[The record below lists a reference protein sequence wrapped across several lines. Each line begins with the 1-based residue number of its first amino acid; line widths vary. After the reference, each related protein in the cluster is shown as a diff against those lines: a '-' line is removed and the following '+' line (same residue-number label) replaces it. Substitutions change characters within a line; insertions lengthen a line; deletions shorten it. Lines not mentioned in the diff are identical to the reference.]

1 MSEKVHLQTPA
12 KLYNGQWVDAELIL
26 TEQTLCI
33 GNIKIQVN
41 QIEDIGNIDMEGVGG
56 IRIKSNGEI
65 IIRPPE
71 KLMPQVF
78 RFLAF
83 NLKSDR
89 FAVYYLDSATVGGVV
104 TSGSQWEKGYF
115 SVTDEGFWFI
125 SPQKQQKILFDNVG
139 TVSKDVRNVGGKQR
153 KVLVISKVEDGQVAT
168 SLLMCPETTL
178 EMLENHLN
186 LVIKSH
192 KPQIEFT
199 DMEKQILTLVYSGLD
214 FVSIEN
220 MIGITTNELNE
231 YYDRLVDSGLAKI
244 VKVRK
249 EVELTPRGVT
259 MVGDIPNL

>member
-1 MSEKVHLQTPA
+1 MTEKIHLQTPA
-12 KLYNGQWVDAELIL
+12 QWYNGKWVDGELIL

-33 GNIKIQVN
+33 GNMKIQVN
-41 QIEDIGNIDMEGVGG
+41 EIEDIGNVEVEGVEA
-56 IRIKSNGEI
+56 IRIKNNGET

-71 KLMPQVF
+71 KLLPQVF

-104 TSGSQWEKGYF
+104 SSGIEWEKGYF

-125 SPQKQQKILFDNVG
+125 SSKKQQKMLFDSLG
-139 TVSKDVRNVGGKQR
+139 TVVSDVRNVGGKER
-153 KVLVISKVEDGQVAT
+153 KVLVLSKVDNGQVAT
-168 SLLMCPETTL
+168 SLLMCPESTL
-178 EMLENHLN
+178 DMLENYLN
-186 LVIKSH
+186 QHIQKH
-192 KPQIEFT
+192 KPGIEFT
-199 DMEKQILTLVYSGLD
+199 DTEKQIIALVYSGLD

-220 MIGITTNELNE
+220 MIEISTDELNE
-231 YYDRLVDSGLAKI
+231 YYDKLVDSGLAKI
-244 VKVRK
+244 VKIRK